1 MFKKISLLCEKH
13 KIIFCL
19 EANAKIYKTKYL
31 THTSDAIN
39 LAKKINNNY
48 FKINLDLGTIIANK
62 ENFNSLIK
70 KNLNLIGHVQI
81 SSPHLKNLLKY
92 KTKIKL
98 FIKSLKKSGYKN
110 VVSVEMLKSKN
121 NNLTKVNKILN
132 LLN

>member
-1 MFKKISLLCEKH
+1 ML
-13 KIIFCL
+13 
-19 EANAKIYKTKYL
+19 
-31 THTSDAIN
+31 
-39 LAKKINNNY
+39 
-48 FKINLDLGTIIANK
+48 
-62 ENFNSLIK
+62 
-70 KNLNLIGHVQI
+70 
-81 SSPHLKNLLKY
+81 HLKNLLKY